1 MHAGPARTPAPV
13 PRGRALTSH
22 IWMPCTFVRT
32 YSCWCCRPARV
43 HAPSVRL
50 APRAACPG
58 EAGPAKPRR
67 ESATPHESTAS
78 NASSGSGAA
87 VFVTHASPSSPPET
101 MAGASTGW
109 NRTCRSARSSGCG
122 SYSMRCLLRTAGLRA
137 LCATHHVA
145 GARAPVLAC
154 AELQGE
160 LAFLACVTSS
170 VCTSE

>member
-1 MHAGPARTPAPV
+1 MHAGP
-13 PRGRALTSH
+13 ALTSH

-32 YSCWCCRPARV
+32 YSCWCCRPARL

-87 VFVTHASPSSPPET
+87 VFITHASPSSPPET

-122 SYSMRCLLRTAGLRA
+122 SYSLLAAHSGAARSLRHTSRGWGTRARTRVCRTSRRVCSSCL
-137 LCATHHVA
+137 CHVI
-145 GARAPVLAC
+145 
-154 AELQGE
+154 
-160 LAFLACVTSS
+160 CVHI
-170 VCTSE
+170 